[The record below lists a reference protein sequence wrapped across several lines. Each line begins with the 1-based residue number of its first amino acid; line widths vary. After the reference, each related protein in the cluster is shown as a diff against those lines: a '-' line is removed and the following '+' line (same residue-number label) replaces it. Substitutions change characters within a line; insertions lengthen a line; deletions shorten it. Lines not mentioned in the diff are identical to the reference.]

1 MAQWLRLQI
10 PKAEGPSSIPDKET
24 RSHMLH
30 ATMKIDDPEC
40 KSSYSTT
47 KTEDSECLIKIQH
60 SQTNK

>member
-10 PKAEGPSSIPDKET
+10 PNAEGPSSVPDKET

-30 ATMKIDDPEC
+30 AAMKIEDPEW

-47 KTEDSECLIKIQH
+47 KNEDSECLIKIQH